1 MCTFSHV
8 YDKSFKLFLLED
20 IASVLLME
28 EGRLFGAL
36 SRLFVFHRPNDALAA
51 PTGKSWKRRSDQ
63 YILLRL

>member
-1 MCTFSHV
+1 MYISHV

-20 IASVLLME
+20 TASVLLME

-51 PTGKSWKRRSDQ
+51 PTRKS
-63 YILLRL
+63 